1 MNRRLTSLTAIVCAL
16 VFPLTFLA
24 SPAAAEDHIVPSSQ
38 LHQTLVNAAT
48 ARQKNIA
55 EIDHFFSSKPAEKA
69 LRRGGFDLNEIEQA
83 APSLSDQELARLAS
97 QTSKVQNDFA
107 AGALSNEYLTYI
119 VIAIAAALLVVLV
132 FEA

>member
-1 MNRRLTSLTAIVCAL
+1 MNRRLTSFTAIVCAL

-24 SPAAAEDHIVPSSQ
+24 SPAAAQDHIVPASQ
-38 LHQTLVNAAT
+38 LHQALVNAAA

-55 EIDHFFSSKPAEKA
+55 EIDQFFSSKPAEEA
-69 LRRGGFDLNEIEQA
+69 LRRGGINLNEITKA
-83 APSLSDQELARLAS
+83 VPSLNDEELAKLAS
-97 QTSKVQNDFA
+97 QTSKVQSDFT

-119 VIAIAAALLVVLV
+119 VIAIAAALVVVLV